1 VVEALAQAGKYE
13 QAETLAR
20 SITDPDR
27 QTDALAR
34 LAEALA
40 KAEQYEQAEASARS
54 ITDPVRQAD
63 ALAQVAEAVAEDRE
77 FVSANRATAAI
88 CAAGHWTIVMRPVLR
103 QDSTAFTPLAHILE
117 AGIDVIG
124 RPSPSGESRH
134 G

>member
-1 VVEALAQAGKYE
+1 MEALAQAGKYE

-27 QTDALAR
+27 QTDALAQVE
-34 LAEALA
+34 EAA
-40 KAEQYEQAEASARS
+40 
-54 ITDPVRQAD
+54 
-63 ALAQVAEAVAEDRE
+63 AEDRE

-88 CAAGHWTIVMRPVLR
+88 CAAGHWIIVMRPVLR

>member
-1 VVEALAQAGKYE
+1 MVEALAQAGKYE
-13 QAETLAR
+13 LADETAR
-20 SITDPDR
+20 YITDPIR
-27 QTDALAR
+27 R
-34 LAEALA
+34 
-40 KAEQYEQAEASARS
+40 AS
-54 ITDPVRQAD
+54 